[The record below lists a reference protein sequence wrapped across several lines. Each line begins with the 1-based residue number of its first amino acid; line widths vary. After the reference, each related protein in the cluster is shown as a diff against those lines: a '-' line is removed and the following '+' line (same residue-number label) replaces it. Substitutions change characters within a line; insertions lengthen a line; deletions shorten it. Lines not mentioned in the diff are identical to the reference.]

1 MKEGDRLRKYGVWKT
16 RYTQCAAHVFE
27 DWVRQHGEPV
37 LFFTEYAALEY
48 KHSEEMKC
56 CNSNTEF
63 EVREIEV
70 DE

>member
-1 MKEGDRLRKYGVWKT
+1 MIKYGIWKI
-16 RYTQCAAHVFE
+16 RYTQNVANTFE
-27 DWVRQHGEPV
+27 DWVRHDGAPV

-56 CNSNTEF
+56 CNDNTEF

-70 DE
+70 SA

>member
-1 MKEGDRLRKYGVWKT
+1 MIKYGIWKT
-16 RYTQCAAHVFE
+16 RYTQNVAATFE
-27 DWVRQHGEPV
+27 DWVRQDGAPV

-56 CNSNTEF
+56 CNDDTEF

-70 DE
+70 YA

>member
-1 MKEGDRLRKYGVWKT
+1 MRKYGIWKT
-16 RYTQCAAHVFE
+16 RYTQNVANTFE
-27 DWVRQHGEPV
+27 DWVRQDGATV

-56 CNSNTEF
+56 CSNNTEV

-70 DE
+70 SA